1 MPVTIQHNIT
11 DDEYACLVKRRNMYL
26 HKRWQQRQK
35 QSLLMITQALLA
47 IILRFVDRQSGRTID
62 HYS

>member
-1 MPVTIQHNIT
+1 
-11 DDEYACLVKRRNMYL
+11 
-26 HKRWQQRQK
+26 
-35 QSLLMITQALLA
+35 LMITQALLA